1 MKNYEKL
8 SNAEIRIEIK
18 NLENEYEATKLKIAS
33 LLKKMGELDDE
44 YNVAKNEL
52 NKRGVKI

>member
-44 YNVAKNEL
+44 YNKAKNEL
-52 NKRGVKI
+52 NKRGVK